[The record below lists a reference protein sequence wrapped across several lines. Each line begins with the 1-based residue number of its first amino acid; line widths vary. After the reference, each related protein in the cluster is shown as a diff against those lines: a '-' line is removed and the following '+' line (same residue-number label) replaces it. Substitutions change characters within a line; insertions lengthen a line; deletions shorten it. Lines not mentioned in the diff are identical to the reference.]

1 MECINI
7 VIKKSEPVSEPDSSQ
22 TYLAEEKGDRFAT
35 QILDLTDTDI
45 SF

>member
-1 MECINI
+1 MKQETQ
-7 VIKKSEPVSEPDSSQ
+7 PVSEPDSSQ
-22 TYLAEEKGDRFAT
+22 TYLAEEKEDRFARPCLI